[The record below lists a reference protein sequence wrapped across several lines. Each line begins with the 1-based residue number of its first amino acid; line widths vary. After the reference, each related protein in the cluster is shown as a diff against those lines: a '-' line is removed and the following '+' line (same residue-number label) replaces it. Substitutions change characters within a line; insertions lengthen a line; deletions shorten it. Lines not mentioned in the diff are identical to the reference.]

1 MIVQLPRLTNSLR
14 DPFDVDQAYLHRK
27 TILHNLNKPRK
38 SANSLDE
45 SELAKKIVHRWE
57 EASIEVR
64 QAYKQFIGAVVEL
77 IDGEMPSDGF
87 GEVALTAYHIFGK
100 PAKEE
105 TFVDNII
112 EKKTELQN
120 LIGHAV
126 SDANLQKVASLAQRL
141 SHLQPIDHNAAFVSN
156 NHVNGSCDDREFG
169 ADLVFH
175 APARFLV
182 DGSLEAR
189 ELIDDDSTASS
200 SSFHEGWYNHSDSTN
215 YPVVDGRKFN
225 LSWLRD
231 ACDRIVR
238 ESISQLSGD
247 DLAIAICRVLDSEK
261 PGEEIAG
268 DLLDLVGDSAFE
280 TVQDL
285 ILHRKELVD
294 AIHQGLLVVKSDK
307 TASNPQSRMPSYGT
321 QVTVQTESE
330 RQIDKLRRKEEKKNR
345 RGTESGAESDVSA
358 TSFSSLLEASERKK
372 PFDDLIGTGQGT
384 LAATALPQG
393 TVRKHHKGY
402 EEVIIPPTPTAQMK
416 PGERLIEIKELD
428 DFAQAAFHGYKSL
441 NRIQSRI
448 YQTVYYT
455 NENIL
460 VCAPTGAGKTNIAM
474 ISILHE
480 IGQHFKDG
488 YLHKDEFKIVYV
500 APMKALAAE
509 VTSTFSHRLSPL
521 NMNVRELT
529 GDMQLSRNELEETQ
543 MIVTTPEKWD
553 VITRKSSDM
562 SLSMLVKL
570 LIIDEVHLLNDD
582 RGPVIEALV
591 ARTLRQ
597 VESTQRMIR
606 IVGLSATLP
615 NYLEVAQFLRVNP
628 EMGLFFF
635 DSSYR
640 PVSLAQQYIGISE
653 QNFKARSDLLN
664 EICYKKV
671 VDSLRQ
677 GHQAMVFVHS
687 RKDTVKTAEI
697 LVELARKYEDLELF
711 QNDTHPQ
718 FQLIKREVMKSRN
731 KDLVKLFELGLGV
744 HNAGMLRSDRGLTE
758 RLFSDGLLKVLVCT
772 ATLAWGVNLPAHTV
786 VIKGTQLYD
795 PKAGGWRDL
804 GMLDVMQIFGRAGRP
819 QFDKSG
825 EGIII
830 TSHDKLAYYLRL
842 LTSQLPIESQFISS
856 LKDNLNAEVALG
868 TVTNVKEACAW
879 LGYTYLSIRMRL
891 NPLAYGIGWDEVVA
905 DPSLS
910 LKLRS
915 FVTDAARA
923 LDKAKMMRFDEK
935 SGNFYCTEL
944 GRIASHFY
952 IQYSSVET
960 YNEMLKRHMN
970 DCEIIEMVARSSE
983 FENIVVRDE
992 EQNELETLAR
1002 QSCPLEIK
1010 GGPANKYGKISILI
1024 QLFISRGSID
1034 TFSLVSDAAYI
1045 SASLA
1050 RIMRALFEICLRRG
1064 WCEMTLFMLEYC
1076 KAVDRQ
1082 IWPHQHPLRQ
1092 FDKDLSAEILRKLEE
1107 RGVDLDHLQEMEE
1120 KDIGALIRYAPGGRL
1135 VKQNLGYFPW
1145 IQLSATVS
1153 PITRTVLKVDLV
1165 ITPDFT
1171 WKDRFHGAA
1180 QRWWILVEDSESDH
1194 IYHSELFSL
1203 TKRMARGEPQKLS
1216 FTVPIFEP
1224 HPPQYYIRAVSD
1236 SWLQAEAFYCIS
1248 FQKLAL
1254 PLART
1259 THTELLDLKP
1269 LPVSALGNNTFEAL
1283 YKFSHFN
1290 PIQTQIF
1297 HTLYHT
1303 DNNVLLG
1310 APTGSGKTISAEL
1323 AMLRLF
1329 NTQPDMKVIYIAP
1342 LKAIVRER
1350 MSDWRNRL
1358 VSRLGKKM
1366 VEMTGDYTPDLI
1378 ALLSAD
1384 IIISTPEKWDG
1395 ISRNWHSRSYVTKVG
1410 LMILDEIHLLGA
1422 DRGPI
1427 LEVIV
1432 SRMRYISSQT
1442 ERAVRFVGLS
1452 TALANASDLA
1462 DWLGVGEIGL
1472 FNFKPSV
1479 RPVPLEVHIQGYPGK
1494 FYCPRMNSMNKPAY
1508 AAICTHSPTKPVLIF
1523 VSSRRQTRL
1532 TALDLIQFAAS
1543 DEHPR
1548 QFLSMPD
1555 EDLQMVLSQV
1565 TDQNL
1570 RQTLQFGIGLH
1581 HAGLNDRD
1589 RSMVEELFAN
1599 NKIQVLVCTSTLAWG
1614 VNLPAHLVIIKGTEF
1629 YDGKAKRYVDF
1640 PITDILQMMGR
1651 AGRPQYDQHGK
1662 AVILVHEPKK
1672 SFYKKFLYEPFPVE
1686 SSLRDQLHEH
1696 FNAEIVSG
1704 TICHKEDAVH
1714 YLTWTYLFRRLTVNP
1729 AYYGLEDTEAEGL
1742 SSYLSRLVQSTFED
1756 LEDSGCIKMNEDIVE
1771 SMMLGSLASQYYLN
1785 YMTVSMFGSNIGP
1798 DTSLEVFL
1806 HILSGASE
1814 YNELPVRH
1822 NEENYNEALS
1832 KRVRYMV
1839 DKNRLDDPHVKANL
1853 LFQAHFSQLELPISD
1868 YVTDLKSVLDQS
1880 IRIIQ
1885 AMIDI
1890 CANSGWLA
1898 SSIICMHL
1906 LQMVMQGLWF
1916 DQDSALWM
1924 LPCMNDDLVG
1934 SLRKRGI
1941 STVQQLLDI
1950 PKGTLQTV
1958 IGNFPASRLYQDL
1971 QHFPRIQVKLK
1982 LQRRDVDGE
1991 KFLRLNIRM
2000 EKTNSRKNMSRAFAP
2015 RFPKI
2020 KDEAWWLILGN
2031 TSTTEL
2037 YALKRISLH
2046 DRINTHMELPS
2057 STTGLQGM
2065 KLIIVSDS
2073 YLGFEQ
2079 EHSIE
2084 ELVD

>member
-1 MIVQLPRLTNSLR
+1 MLLQLPRLTNSLR
-14 DPFDVDQAYLHRK
+14 DPFDIDRAYLQRK
-27 TILHNLNKPRK
+27 TILQNLKPQS

-45 SELAKKIVHRWE
+45 SELARKIVHKWE
-57 EASIEVR
+57 EASSDVR
-64 QAYKQFIGAVVEL
+64 QTYKQFVAAVVEL
-77 IDGEMPSDGF
+77 IDREISSEEF
-87 GEVALTAYHIFGK
+87 QEVALTAFRLFGGQG
-100 PAKEE
+100 EE
-105 TFVDNII
+105 DEGNRSV
-112 EKKTELQN
+112 EKKLELQQ
-120 LIGHAV
+120 LLGHAV
-126 SDANLQKVASLAQRL
+126 SDVSLQKVELMAQML
-141 SHLQPIDHNAAFVSN
+141 FALQPNVQVATPVNWSSN
-156 NHVNGSCDDREFG
+156 DEEFG
-169 ADLVFH
+169 AQLNFQ
-175 APARFLV
+175 PPSRFLV
-182 DGSLEAR
+182 DIYLEDENILGEGSKLPSTSVYNGCYGANNLENKF
-189 ELIDDDSTASS
+189 S
-200 SSFHEGWYNHSDSTN
+200 
-215 YPVVDGRKFN
+215 VDGVNYDLK
-225 LSWLRD
+225 WLRD
-231 ACDRIVR
+231 ACDQIVR
-238 ESISQLSGD
+238 ASSSQLPQD
-247 DLAIAICRVLDSEK
+247 ELAMAICRVLDSDK
-261 PGEEIAG
+261 PGDEIAA
-268 DLLDLVGDSAFE
+268 DLLDLVGDSSFE
-280 TVQDL
+280 TVQEL
-285 ILHRKELVD
+285 ISHRKELVD
-294 AIHQGLLVVKSDK
+294 AIHHGLLMLRSDK
-307 TASNPQSRMPSYGT
+307 SALNTQLRMPSYGT
-321 QVTVQTESE
+321 QVIVQTESD
-330 RQIDKLRRKEEKKNR
+330 RQMDKLRRKEER
-345 RGTESGAESDVSA
+345 RQKRRTEFVVEDGLSGA
-358 TSFSSLLEASERKK
+358 SFSSLLEASEKK
-372 PFDDLIGTGQGT
+372 NLFDDLIGSGQGPQS
-384 LAATALPQG
+384 LPITALPQG
-393 TVRKHHKGY
+393 TQRKHGKGY
-402 EEVIIPPTPTAQMK
+402 EEVIIPPTPTAPMK
-416 PGERLIEIKELD
+416 PGEKLIEIKELD
-428 DFAQAAFHGYKSL
+428 EFAQAAFHGYKSL

-448 YQTVYYT
+448 FHTVYYT

-474 ISILHE
+474 IAILHE

-488 YLHKDEFKIVYV
+488 YLHKDQFKIVYV

-509 VTSTFSHRLSPL
+509 VTSTFSNRLSPL
-521 NMNVRELT
+521 NMTVRELT
-529 GDMQLSRNELEETQ
+529 GDMQLSKNELEGTQ

-597 VESTQRMIR
+597 VESTQSMIR

-628 EMGLFFF
+628 GTGLFFF

-640 PVSLAQQYIGISE
+640 PVPLAQQYIGISE
-653 QNFKARSDLLN
+653 KNFAARNELLN
-664 EICYKKV
+664 RICYNKV
-671 VDSLRQ
+671 ADSLRQ

-687 RKDTVKTAEI
+687 RKDTGKTAERLI
-697 LVELARKYEDLELF
+697 ELAREDNNLELF
-711 QNDTHPQ
+711 MNTDHPQ
-718 FQLIKREVMKSRN
+718 FSLIKKEVNKSRN
-731 KDLVKLFELGLGV
+731 KELVGLFDYGV
-744 HNAGMLRSDRGLTE
+744 GIHHAGMLRADRGLTE
-758 RLFSDGLLKVLVCT
+758 KLFSDGLLKVLVCT

-830 TSHDKLAYYLRL
+830 TFHDKLAYYLRL

-879 LGYTYLSIRMRL
+879 LGYTYLFIRMKL

-910 LKLRS
+910 LKQRA

-960 YNEMLKRHMN
+960 YNEMLRRHMS
-970 DCEIIEMVARSSE
+970 DSEVIDMVAHSSE
-983 FENIVVRDE
+983 FENIVVREE
-992 EQNELETLAR
+992 EQMELETLAR
-1002 QSCPLEIK
+1002 ACPLEVK
-1010 GGPANKYGKISILI
+1010 GGPSNKHGKISILI
-1024 QLFISRGSID
+1024 QLYISRGSIEA
-1034 TFSLVSDAAYI
+1034 FSLVSDAAYI

-1064 WCEMTLFMLEYC
+1064 WCEMSAFMLEYS

-1082 IWPHQHPLRQ
+1082 IWPYQHPLRQ

-1107 RGVDLDHLQEMEE
+1107 RGVDIEHLYEMEE
-1120 KDIGALIRYAPGGRL
+1120 KDIGVLIRYVPGGKL
-1135 VKQNLGYFPW
+1135 VKQYLGYFPSV
-1145 IQLSATVS
+1145 QLSATVS
-1153 PITRTVLKVDLV
+1153 PITRTVLKVDLH
-1165 ITPDFT
+1165 ITPDFI

-1180 QRWWILVEDSESDH
+1180 LRWWILVEDSENDH
-1194 IYHSELFSL
+1194 IYHSELFTL

-1224 HPPQYYIRAVSD
+1224 HPPQYYIHAVSD
-1236 SWLQAEAFYCIS
+1236 SWLHAESFYTIS
-1248 FQKLAL
+1248 LYNL
-1254 PLART
+1254 PLPEAHT

-1269 LPVSALGNNTFEAL
+1269 LPLTSLGNKMYEAL
-1283 YKFSHFN
+1283 YNFSHFN
-1290 PIQTQIF
+1290 PIQTQSF
-1297 HTLYHT
+1297 HILYHT

-1323 AMLRLF
+1323 AMFRLF

-1350 MSDWRNRL
+1350 MSDWRRRL
-1358 VSRLGKKM
+1358 VNQLGKAM
-1366 VEMTGDYTPDLI
+1366 VEMTGDYTPDLM

-1395 ISRNWHSRSYVTKVG
+1395 ISRNWHSRSYVKKVG

-1442 ERAVRFVGLS
+1442 DCPVRFVGLS
-1452 TALANASDLA
+1452 TALANAGDLA
-1462 DWLGVGEIGL
+1462 DWLGVVDTGL

-1494 FYCPRMNSMNKPAY
+1494 FYCPRMNSMNKPTY

-1548 QFLSMPD
+1548 QFLNMS
-1555 EDLQMVLSQV
+1555 EEALQMILSQIAD
-1565 TDQNL
+1565 TNL
-1570 RQTLQFGIGLH
+1570 RHTLQFGIGLH
-1581 HAGLNDRD
+1581 HAGLNDKD
-1589 RSMVEELFAN
+1589 RSVVEELFAN
-1599 NKIQVLVCTSTLAWG
+1599 NKIQVLVSTSTLAWG

-1629 YDGKAKRYVDF
+1629 YDGKLKRYVDF

-1651 AGRPQYDQHGK
+1651 AGRPQFDQHGK

-1686 SSLRDQLHEH
+1686 SSLREQLHDH

-1704 TICHKEDAVH
+1704 TICHKEDAIH
-1714 YLTWTYLFRRLTVNP
+1714 YLSWTYLFRRLMVNP
-1729 AYYGLEDTEAEGL
+1729 AYYGLEDTDPGVL
-1742 SSYLSRLVQSTFED
+1742 SSYLSSLVQNTFED
-1756 LEDSGCIKMNEDIVE
+1756 LEDSGCIKIEEDSVE
-1771 SMMLGSLASQYYLN
+1771 PMMLGSIASQYYLS
-1785 YMTVSMFGSNIGP
+1785 YLTVSMFGSNLGP
-1798 DTSLEVFL
+1798 DLSLEVLL
-1806 HILSGASE
+1806 HILSASSE

-1822 NEENYNEALS
+1822 NEENYNAVLTE
-1832 KRVRYMV
+1832 KVPYMV

-1853 LFQAHFSQLELPISD
+1853 LFQAHFSQLEMPISD

-1880 IRIIQ
+1880 IRILQ

-1890 CANSGWLA
+1890 CANSGWLTSTMA
-1898 SSIICMHL
+1898 CMHL
-1906 LQMVMQGLWF
+1906 LQMVMQGLWY
-1916 DQDSALWM
+1916 DKDSALQM
-1924 LPCMNDDLVG
+1924 LPCMNVDIV
-1934 SLRKRGI
+1934 SKFRKIGV
-1941 STVQQLLDI
+1941 SNVQQLLDL
-1950 PKGTLQTV
+1950 PRLTLQNSV
-1958 IGNFPASRLYQDL
+1958 GNNAVSMLYQDL
-1971 QHFPRIQVKLK
+1971 QHFPHIWMKLK
-1982 LQRRDVDGE
+1982 LQRKDKDGRAS
-1991 KFLRLNIRM
+1991 FTLNVRIENGNTRRR
-2000 EKTNSRKNMSRAFAP
+2000 SSRAFVP
-2015 RFPKI
+2015 KFPKV

-2031 TSTTEL
+2031 TITCEL
-2037 YALKRISLH
+2037 HALKRVSFSDHLM
-2046 DRINTHMELPS
+2046 TQMELPS
-2057 STTGLQGM
+2057 SSVICQGL
-2065 KLIIVSDS
+2065 KLILVSDC
-2073 YLGFEQ
+2073 YLGYEL
-2079 EHSIE
+2079 EHPIE
-2084 ELVD
+2084 EIPQA